1 MLKKSPFSCL
11 KRSPLKKTP
20 FKKKK
25 NTADE
30 LHEKLVAIEK
40 MRTFFLHIWSTRP
53 HYCTICGAGLG
64 SEPLSYHFD
73 HLIEKQSHPELKYEA
88 HNISL
93 LCLSCHDCKSRG
105 IIPASYAMIIEY
117 TKKLFNVE

>member
-1 MLKKSPFSCL
+1 MLKRTLFSKLKKSS
-11 KRSPLKKTP
+11 LKKVP
-20 FKKKK
+20 FKKKPK
-25 NTADE
+25 VIDQE
-30 LHEKLVAIEK
+30 EIDK
-40 MRTFFLHIWSTRP
+40 MRAFFLSIWSQRP
-53 HYCTICGAGLG
+53 HYCTICGAWLG
-64 SEPLSYHFD
+64 YEPQSYHFD
-73 HLIEKQSHPELKYEA
+73 HILEKSKYPELKHEE